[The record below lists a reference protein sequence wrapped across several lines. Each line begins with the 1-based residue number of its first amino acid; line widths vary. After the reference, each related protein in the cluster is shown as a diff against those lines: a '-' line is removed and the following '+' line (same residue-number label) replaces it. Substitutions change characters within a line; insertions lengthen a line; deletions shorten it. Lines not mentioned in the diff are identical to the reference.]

1 MARIPYADKTNPTI
15 APLVAQIERERGKV
29 LNLYSM
35 LLNSEPVARG
45 WLGFL
50 TAIRQQCSLGADV
63 REAVILRVAVIN
75 KAPYEF
81 AQHVPHAIKAGMT
94 EQQIALIK
102 DGAFAI
108 GHARIDAALDYAGQ
122 STASVRVS
130 PECFAKVKAAFNTTE
145 IVELTATIGAYNM
158 VSRFLEAL
166 EIDHE

>member
-1 MARIPYADKTNPTI
+1 MARIPYADKSNPII
-15 APLVAQIERERGKV
+15 APLVAQITKERGKV
-29 LNLYSM
+29 LNLYGM

-81 AQHVPHAIKAGMT
+81 AQHVPHALKAGMT
-94 EQQIALIK
+94 QEQVEKIRTGEV
-102 DGAFAI
+102 DI
-108 GHARIDAALDYAGQ
+108 GLPKIDAALAYAGE
-122 STASVRVS
+122 STSNVRVS
-130 PECFAKVKAAFNTTE
+130 AECFAKVRAAFNNTE